1 MVTLKKIFFS
11 VVVIFLVEKSS
22 KANVGGEN
30 DLLNLPQEYTNTLFI
45 LQLFTVL
52 SENRNKITVNCQP
65 GEIRKDEVKQIRKI
79 YEIFHN
85 CQSTE
90 LFYQHVKNYNDIRT
104 TELILDTTFEWEIYE
119 AHCSNK
125 CEAIGKKHAL
135 KIYDLLEIEVLF
147 RKYQIDCY

>member
-1 MVTLKKIFFS
+1 M
-11 VVVIFLVEKSS
+11 VIFLVEKSS

-30 DLLNLPQEYTNTLFI
+30 DLLNLSQEYTNTLFI